1 MSEKIPLIFNPSAHA
16 EKGKQFA
23 DKLRSFSE
31 RIELYETKDHSHLKE
46 IANGLVS
53 QSYSKIA
60 VAGGD
65 GTINAVIESI
75 LSADIELG
83 IFPTGTMNLFARE
96 IGLPLNNLKEC
107 WEVIKQGKKNKVDVF
122 KAGDSI
128 FVQVAGVGYDAKII
142 EETSWE
148 NKKKF
153 GRFSY
158 LISAFSVANQDPP
171 VIKVIPESGE
181 IIEGAFVLI
190 GNGALYGPA
199 LKLFPE
205 ASNDDRLLDV
215 MVFKNQS
222 PTDILR
228 YVSGITF
235 GRMEKTKGIEYVKA
249 SRVKVESDTE
259 VPFEVDGE
267 LAGVTPVEFVPCD
280 KQLTVFVP

>member
-23 DKLRSFSE
+23 DKLRSFSD

-249 SRVKVESDTE
+249 SRIRVESDTE

>member
-1 MSEKIPLIFNPSAHA
+1 MAQK
-16 EKGKQFA
+16 
-23 DKLRSFSE
+23 
-31 RIELYETKDHSHLKE
+31 
-46 IANGLVS
+46 
-53 QSYSKIA
+53 
-60 VAGGD
+60 
-65 GTINAVIESI
+65 
-75 LSADIELG
+75 
-83 IFPTGTMNLFARE
+83 
-96 IGLPLNNLKEC
+96 
-107 WEVIKQGKKNKVDVF
+107 
-122 KAGDSI
+122 
-128 FVQVAGVGYDAKII
+128 
-142 EETSWE
+142 

-249 SRVKVESDTE
+249 SRIRVESDTE

>member
-1 MSEKIPLIFNPSAHA
+1 SSE
-16 EKGKQFA
+16 
-23 DKLRSFSE
+23 
-31 RIELYETKDHSHLKE
+31 
-46 IANGLVS
+46 
-53 QSYSKIA
+53 
-60 VAGGD
+60 
-65 GTINAVIESI
+65 
-75 LSADIELG
+75 IELG

-96 IGLPLNNLKEC
+96 LGLPLNKLKEC
-107 WEVIKQGKKNKVDVF
+107 WQVIEKGKKRKVDVF
-122 KAGDSI
+122 KAGESI

-142 EETSWE
+142 KETSWE

-171 VIKVIPESGE
+171 VIRVIPESGK

-199 LKLFPE
+199 LRLFSE

-228 YVSGITF
+228 YVSGITL
-235 GRMEKTKGIEYVKA
+235 GRAEKTKGIEYVKT
-249 SRVKVESDTE
+249 SRIRVESDIE

-267 LAGVTPVEFVPCD
+267 LAGVTPIDFLPCN

>member
-23 DKLRSFSE
+23 EELGSFSD

-46 IANGLVS
+46 IASELVS
-53 QSYSKIA
+53 EGWPKIA

-75 LSADIELG
+75 LSSEIELG

-96 IGLPLNNLKEC
+96 LGLPLNKLKEC
-107 WEVIKQGKKNKVDVF
+107 WQVIEKGKKRKVDVF
-122 KAGDSI
+122 KAGESI

-158 LISAFSVANQDPP
+158 LISAFSVANQAPP
-171 VIKVIPESGE
+171 AIRVIPESGK

-199 LKLFPE
+199 LRLFSE

-215 MVFKNQS
+215 MVFKDQS

-228 YVSGITF
+228 YVSGITL
-235 GRMEKTKGIEYVKA
+235 GRAEKTKGIEYVKA
-249 SRVKVESDTE
+249 SRIRVESDIE

-267 LAGVTPVEFVPCD
+267 LAGVSPIDFFPCD

>member
-65 GTINAVIESI
+65 GTINAAIESI

-249 SRVKVESDTE
+249 SRIRVESDTE

>member
-1 MSEKIPLIFNPSAHA
+1 MSKKIPLIFNPSAHA

-23 DKLRSFSE
+23 EELRSFSD
-31 RIELYETKDHSHLKE
+31 RIELYETKDHFHLKE
-46 IANGLVS
+46 IASELVS
-53 QSYSKIA
+53 EGWPKIA

-75 LSADIELG
+75 LSSEIELG

-96 IGLPLNNLKEC
+96 LGLPLNKLKEC
-107 WEVIKQGKKNKVDVF
+107 WQVIEKGKKRKVDVF
-122 KAGDSI
+122 KAGESI

-148 NKKKF
+148 NKKRF

-158 LISAFSVANQDPP
+158 LISAFSVANQEPP
-171 VIKVIPESGE
+171 TIRVIPESGK

-199 LKLFPE
+199 LRLFSE

-215 MVFKNQS
+215 MIFKNQS

-228 YVSGITF
+228 YVSGITL
-235 GRMEKTKGIEYVKA
+235 GRAEKTKGIEYVKT
-249 SRVKVESDTE
+249 SRIRVESDIE

-267 LAGVTPVEFVPCD
+267 LAGLTPIDFFPCD

>member
-23 DKLRSFSE
+23 DKLRSFSD

-75 LSADIELG
+75 LSAEIELG

-249 SRVKVESDTE
+249 SRIRVESDTE

>member
-31 RIELYETKDHSHLKE
+31 KIEVYETNNFFHLKE
-46 IANGLVS
+46 IASELVS
-53 QSYSKIA
+53 QGWPKIA

-65 GTINAVIESI
+65 GTINAVIKSI
-75 LSADIELG
+75 LFSDIELG

-96 IGLPLNNLKEC
+96 LGLPLNNLQSC
-107 WEVIKQGKKNKVDVF
+107 WQVIEEGKKRKVDVI
-122 KAGDSI
+122 KAGESI

-171 VIKVIPESGE
+171 VIRVILESGE

-199 LKLFPE
+199 LRLFPE

-215 MVFKNQS
+215 MIFKNQS

-228 YVSGITF
+228 YVSGITL
-235 GRMEKTKGIEYVKA
+235 GRVEKTKGIEYV
-249 SRVKVESDTE
+249 RTPRIRVESDVK

-267 LAGVTPVEFVPCD
+267 LAGVTPIEFLPLT

>member
-31 RIELYETKDHSHLKE
+31 RIEVYETNNFFHLKE
-46 IANGLVS
+46 IASELVS
-53 QSYSKIA
+53 QGWPKIA

-65 GTINAVIESI
+65 GTINAVIKSI
-75 LSADIELG
+75 LFSDIELG

-96 IGLPLNNLKEC
+96 LGLPLNNLQAC
-107 WEVIKQGKKNKVDVF
+107 WQVIEEGKKRKVDVI
-122 KAGDSI
+122 KAGESI

-171 VIKVIPESGE
+171 VIRVIPESGE

-199 LKLFPE
+199 LRLFPE

-215 MVFKNQS
+215 MIFKNQS

-228 YVSGITF
+228 YVSGITL
-235 GRMEKTKGIEYVKA
+235 GRVEKTKGIEYV
-249 SRVKVESDTE
+249 RTPRIRVESDVK

-267 LAGVTPVEFVPCD
+267 LAGVTPIEFLPLT

>member
-1 MSEKIPLIFNPSAHA
+1 MSEKIPLIFNPSSHA

-23 DKLRSFSE
+23 EELRSFSD

-46 IANGLVS
+46 IASELVS
-53 QSYSKIA
+53 EGWPKIA

-75 LSADIELG
+75 LSSEIELG

-96 IGLPLNNLKEC
+96 LGLPLNKLKEC
-107 WEVIKQGKKNKVDVF
+107 WQVIEKGKKRKVDVF
-122 KAGDSI
+122 KAGESI

-158 LISAFSVANQDPP
+158 LISAFSVANQAPP
-171 VIKVIPESGE
+171 AIRVIPESGK

-199 LKLFPE
+199 LRLFSE

-215 MVFKNQS
+215 MVFKDQS

-228 YVSGITF
+228 YVSGITL
-235 GRMEKTKGIEYVKA
+235 GRAEKTKGIEYVQA
-249 SRVKVESDTE
+249 SRIRVESDIE

-267 LAGVTPVEFVPCD
+267 LAGVTPIDFFPCD
-280 KQLTVFVP
+280 NRLTVFVP

>member
-23 DKLRSFSE
+23 DKLRSFSD
-31 RIELYETKDHSHLKE
+31 RIELYETKNHLHLKE
-46 IANGLVS
+46 ITNELVS
-53 QSYSKIA
+53 QCYSKIA

-65 GTINAVIESI
+65 GTINAVIESM
-75 LSADIELG
+75 LYSDTELG

-96 IGLPLNNLKEC
+96 LGLPLNKLKEC
-107 WEVIKQGKKNKVDVF
+107 WEIIKQGKKRKVDVF

-158 LISAFSVANQDPP
+158 LISAFSVANQDPS
-171 VIKVIPESGE
+171 VIRVIPESGE

-215 MVFKNQS
+215 MVFRNQS

-228 YVSGITF
+228 YVSGITL
-235 GRMEKTKGIEYVKA
+235 GRVEKTKGIEYIKT
-249 SRVKVESDTE
+249 SRIRVESDIE

-267 LAGVTPVEFVPCD
+267 LAGVTPVEFVPCN

>member
-23 DKLRSFSE
+23 DKLRSFSD

-235 GRMEKTKGIEYVKA
+235 GRMEKTRGIEYVKA
-249 SRVKVESDTE
+249 SRIRVESDTE

>member
-31 RIELYETKDHSHLKE
+31 KIEVYETNNFFHLKE
-46 IANGLVS
+46 IASELVS
-53 QSYSKIA
+53 QGWPKIA

-65 GTINAVIESI
+65 GTINAVIKSI
-75 LSADIELG
+75 LFSDIELG

-96 IGLPLNNLKEC
+96 LGLPLNNLQSC
-107 WEVIKQGKKNKVDVF
+107 WQVIEEGKQRKVDVI
-122 KAGDSI
+122 KAGESI

-171 VIKVIPESGE
+171 VIRVILESGK

-199 LKLFPE
+199 LRLFPE

-215 MVFKNQS
+215 MIFKNQS

-228 YVSGITF
+228 YVSGITL
-235 GRMEKTKGIEYVKA
+235 GRVEKTKGIEYV
-249 SRVKVESDTE
+249 RTPRIRVESDVK

-267 LAGVTPVEFVPCD
+267 LAGVTPIEFLPLT

>member
-31 RIELYETKDHSHLKE
+31 RIEVYETNNFFHLKE
-46 IANGLVS
+46 IASELVS
-53 QSYSKIA
+53 QGWPKIA

-65 GTINAVIESI
+65 GTINAVIKSI
-75 LSADIELG
+75 LFSDIELG

-96 IGLPLNNLKEC
+96 LGLPLNNLQAC
-107 WEVIKQGKKNKVDVF
+107 WQVIEEGKKRKVDVI
-122 KAGDSI
+122 KAGESI

-171 VIKVIPESGE
+171 VIRVIPESGE

-199 LKLFPE
+199 FRLFPE

-215 MVFKNQS
+215 MIFKNQS

-228 YVSGITF
+228 YVSGITL
-235 GRMEKTKGIEYVKA
+235 GRVEKTKGIEYV
-249 SRVKVESDTE
+249 RTPRIRVESDVK

-267 LAGVTPVEFVPCD
+267 LAGVTPIEFLPCT

>member
-31 RIELYETKDHSHLKE
+31 RIEVYETNNYFHLKE
-46 IANGLVS
+46 IASELVS
-53 QSYSKIA
+53 QGWPKIA

-65 GTINAVIESI
+65 GTINAVIKSI
-75 LSADIELG
+75 LFSDIELG

-96 IGLPLNNLKEC
+96 LGLPLNSLKAC
-107 WEVIKQGKKNKVDVF
+107 WQVIEEGKKRKVDVI
-122 KAGDSI
+122 KAGESI

-171 VIKVIPESGE
+171 VIRVIPESGE

-199 LKLFPE
+199 LRLFPE

-215 MVFKNQS
+215 MIFKNQS

-228 YVSGITF
+228 YVSGITL
-235 GRMEKTKGIEYVKA
+235 GRG
-249 SRVKVESDTE
+249 
-259 VPFEVDGE
+259 
-267 LAGVTPVEFVPCD
+267 
-280 KQLTVFVP
+280 

>member
-53 QSYSKIA
+53 QSYSRIA

-249 SRVKVESDTE
+249 SRIRVESDTE

>member
-23 DKLRSFSE
+23 DKLRSFSDI
-31 RIELYETKDHSHLKE
+31 IELYETKDHSNLKE
-46 IANGLVS
+46 IANELVS
-53 QSYSKIA
+53 QNYSKIA

-96 IGLPLNNLKEC
+96 IGLPLNNLKAC
-107 WEVIKQGKKNKVDVF
+107 WEVIEQGKKNKVDVF

-158 LISAFSVANQDPP
+158 LISAFSVASQNPP
-171 VIKVIPESGE
+171 VIRVIPESGKT
-181 IIEGAFVLI
+181 IEGAFVLI

-235 GRMEKTKGIEYVKA
+235 GRIEKTKGIEYVQT
-249 SRVKVESDTE
+249 SRVRVESDTE

>member
-31 RIELYETKDHSHLKE
+31 RIEVYETNNYFHLKE
-46 IANGLVS
+46 IASELVS
-53 QSYSKIA
+53 QGWPKIA

-65 GTINAVIESI
+65 GTINAVIKSI
-75 LSADIELG
+75 LFSDIELG

-96 IGLPLNNLKEC
+96 LGLPLNNLKTC
-107 WEVIKQGKKNKVDVF
+107 WQVIEEGKKKKVDVI
-122 KAGDSI
+122 KAGESI

-158 LISAFSVANQDPP
+158 LISAFSVANQNPP
-171 VIKVIPESGE
+171 VIRVIPESGE

-199 LKLFPE
+199 LRLFPE

-215 MVFKNQS
+215 MIFKNQS

-228 YVSGITF
+228 YVSGITL
-235 GRMEKTKGIEYVKA
+235 GRVEKTKGIEYV
-249 SRVKVESDTE
+249 RTPRIRVESDVK

-267 LAGVTPVEFVPCD
+267 LAGVTPIEFLPFT

>member
-23 DKLRSFSE
+23 DKLRSFSD

-53 QSYSKIA
+53 QSYSRIA

-249 SRVKVESDTE
+249 SRIRVESDTE

>member
-23 DKLRSFSE
+23 DKLRSFSD

-142 EETSWE
+142 EESSWE

>member
-23 DKLRSFSE
+23 DKLRSFSDI
-31 RIELYETKDHSHLKE
+31 IELYETKDHSHLKE

-75 LSADIELG
+75 LSAEIELG

-235 GRMEKTKGIEYVKA
+235 GRIEKTKGIEYVKA
-249 SRVKVESDTE
+249 SRIRFESDTE

>member
-31 RIELYETKDHSHLKE
+31 KIEVYETNNFFHLKE
-46 IANGLVS
+46 IASELVS
-53 QSYSKIA
+53 QGWPKIA

-65 GTINAVIESI
+65 GTINAVIKSI
-75 LSADIELG
+75 LFSDIELG

-96 IGLPLNNLKEC
+96 LGLPLNNLQSC
-107 WEVIKQGKKNKVDVF
+107 WQVIEEGKQRKVDVI
-122 KAGDSI
+122 KAGESI

-171 VIKVIPESGE
+171 VIRVILESGE

-199 LKLFPE
+199 LRLFPE

-215 MVFKNQS
+215 MIFKNQS

-228 YVSGITF
+228 YVSGITL
-235 GRMEKTKGIEYVKA
+235 GRVEKTKGIEYVRTPRI
-249 SRVKVESDTE
+249 RVDSDVK

-267 LAGVTPVEFVPCD
+267 LAGVTPIEFLPLT

>member
-16 EKGKQFA
+16 ERGRQLA
-23 DKLRSFSE
+23 DKLRGFSD
-31 RIELYETKDHSHLKE
+31 RIELFETKDHFHLKE
-46 IANGLVS
+46 IASELISKGC
-53 QSYSKIA
+53 SKIA

-65 GTINAVIESI
+65 GTINAVIELI
-75 LSADIELG
+75 LSSDIELG

-96 IGLPLNNLKEC
+96 LGLPLNKLKEC
-107 WEVIKQGKKNKVDVF
+107 WQVIEKGKKKKVDVF
-122 KAGDSI
+122 KAGESI
-128 FVQVAGVGYDAKII
+128 FVQIAGVGYDAKII

-171 VIKVIPESGE
+171 AIRVILESGK

-199 LKLFPE
+199 LRLFSE

-228 YVSGITF
+228 YISGVTL
-235 GRMEKTKGIEYVKA
+235 GRAEKTKGIEYVRTSKI
-249 SRVKVESDTE
+249 RVESDSE

-267 LAGVTPVEFVPCD
+267 LAGVTPIDFLPCD

>member
-31 RIELYETKDHSHLKE
+31 KIEVYETNNFFHLKE
-46 IANGLVS
+46 IASELVS
-53 QSYSKIA
+53 QGWPKIA

-65 GTINAVIESI
+65 GTINAVIKSI
-75 LSADIELG
+75 LFSDIELG

-96 IGLPLNNLKEC
+96 LGLPLNNLQSC
-107 WEVIKQGKKNKVDVF
+107 WQVIEEGKKRKVDVI
-122 KAGDSI
+122 KAGESI

-171 VIKVIPESGE
+171 VIRVILESGK

-199 LKLFPE
+199 LRLFPE

-215 MVFKNQS
+215 MIFKNQS

-228 YVSGITF
+228 YVSGITL
-235 GRMEKTKGIEYVKA
+235 GRVEKTKGIEYV
-249 SRVKVESDTE
+249 RTPRIRVESDVK

-267 LAGVTPVEFVPCD
+267 LAGVTPIEFLPLT

>member
-31 RIELYETKDHSHLKE
+31 KIEVYETNNFFHLKE
-46 IANGLVS
+46 IASELVS
-53 QSYSKIA
+53 QGWPKIA

-65 GTINAVIESI
+65 GTINAVIKSI
-75 LSADIELG
+75 LFSDIELG

-96 IGLPLNNLKEC
+96 LGLPLNNLQSC
-107 WEVIKQGKKNKVDVF
+107 WQVIEEGKKRKVDVI
-122 KAGDSI
+122 KAGESI

-171 VIKVIPESGE
+171 VIRVILESGK

-199 LKLFPE
+199 LRLFPE

-215 MVFKNQS
+215 MIFKNQS
-222 PTDILR
+222 LTDILR
-228 YVSGITF
+228 YVSGITL
-235 GRMEKTKGIEYVKA
+235 GRVEKTKGIEYV
-249 SRVKVESDTE
+249 RTPRIRVESDVK

-267 LAGVTPVEFVPCD
+267 LAGVTPIEFLPLT

>member
-16 EKGKQFA
+16 EKGRQLA
-23 DKLRSFSE
+23 DKLRGFSE
-31 RIELYETKDHSHLKE
+31 RIELFETKDHFHLKE
-46 IANGLVS
+46 IVSELVS
-53 QSYSKIA
+53 KSCSKIA

-65 GTINAVIESI
+65 GTINAVIKLI
-75 LSADIELG
+75 LSSDVELG

-96 IGLPLNNLKEC
+96 LGLPLNKLKEC
-107 WEVIKQGKKNKVDVF
+107 WQVIEKEKKKKVDVF
-122 KAGDSI
+122 EAGESI
-128 FVQVAGVGYDAKII
+128 FVQIAGVGYDAKII

-158 LISAFSVANQDPP
+158 LMSAFSVANQDPP
-171 VIKVIPESGE
+171 VIRVIPESGK

-199 LKLFPE
+199 LRLFPE
-205 ASNDDRLLDV
+205 ASNDDRLIDV
-215 MVFKNQS
+215 MVFKSQS
-222 PTDILR
+222 PKDILR
-228 YVSGITF
+228 YVSGITL
-235 GRMEKTKGIEYVKA
+235 GRAYKTKGIQYIKA
-249 SRVKVESDTE
+249 SRIRVESDVD

-267 LAGVTPVEFVPCD
+267 LAGVTPIDFFPCD

>member
-249 SRVKVESDTE
+249 SRIRVESDTE

>member
-23 DKLRSFSE
+23 DKLRRFSE
-31 RIELYETKDHSHLKE
+31 RIEVYETNNYFHLKE
-46 IANGLVS
+46 IASELVS
-53 QSYSKIA
+53 QGWPKIA

-65 GTINAVIESI
+65 GTINAVIKSI
-75 LSADIELG
+75 LFSDIELG

-96 IGLPLNNLKEC
+96 LGLPLNSLKAC
-107 WEVIKQGKKNKVDVF
+107 WQVIEEGKKRKVDVI
-122 KAGDSI
+122 KAGEAI

-171 VIKVIPESGE
+171 VIRVIPESGE

-199 LKLFPE
+199 LRLFPE

-215 MVFKNQS
+215 MIFKNQS

-228 YVSGITF
+228 YVSGITL
-235 GRMEKTKGIEYVKA
+235 GRVEKTKGIEYV
-249 SRVKVESDTE
+249 RTPRIRVESDVK

-267 LAGVTPVEFVPCD
+267 LAGVTPIEFLPFT

>member
-23 DKLRSFSE
+23 EELRSFSD

-46 IANGLVS
+46 IASELVS
-53 QSYSKIA
+53 EGWPKIA

-75 LSADIELG
+75 LSSEIELG

-96 IGLPLNNLKEC
+96 LGLPLNKLKEC
-107 WEVIKQGKKNKVDVF
+107 WQVIEKGKKRKVDVF
-122 KAGDSI
+122 KAGESI

-158 LISAFSVANQDPP
+158 LISAFSVANQAPP
-171 VIKVIPESGE
+171 AIRVIPESGK

-199 LKLFPE
+199 LKLFSE

-215 MVFKNQS
+215 MVFKDQS

-228 YVSGITF
+228 YVSGITL
-235 GRMEKTKGIEYVKA
+235 GRAEKTKGIEYVKA
-249 SRVKVESDTE
+249 SRIRVESDIE

-267 LAGVTPVEFVPCD
+267 LAGVTPIDFFPCD

>member
-23 DKLRSFSE
+23 EELRSFSD
-31 RIELYETKDHSHLKE
+31 RIELYETKDHFHLKE
-46 IANGLVS
+46 IASELVS
-53 QSYSKIA
+53 EGWPKIA

-75 LSADIELG
+75 LPSEIELG

-96 IGLPLNNLKEC
+96 LGLPLNKLKEC
-107 WEVIKQGKKNKVDVF
+107 WQVIEKGKKRKVDVF
-122 KAGDSI
+122 KAGESI

-158 LISAFSVANQDPP
+158 LISAFSVANQAPP
-171 VIKVIPESGE
+171 AIRVIPESGK

-199 LKLFPE
+199 LKLFSE

-215 MVFKNQS
+215 MVFKDQS

-228 YVSGITF
+228 YVSGITL
-235 GRMEKTKGIEYVKA
+235 GRAEKTKGIEYVKA
-249 SRVKVESDTE
+249 SRIRVESDIE

-267 LAGVTPVEFVPCD
+267 LAGVTPIDFFPCD

>member
-31 RIELYETKDHSHLKE
+31 RIELYETKGHSHLKE

-128 FVQVAGVGYDAKII
+128 FVQVAGVGYDAKNI

-148 NKKKF
+148 DKKKF

-249 SRVKVESDTE
+249 SRIRFESDTE
-259 VPFEVDGE
+259 VPFEVDCE